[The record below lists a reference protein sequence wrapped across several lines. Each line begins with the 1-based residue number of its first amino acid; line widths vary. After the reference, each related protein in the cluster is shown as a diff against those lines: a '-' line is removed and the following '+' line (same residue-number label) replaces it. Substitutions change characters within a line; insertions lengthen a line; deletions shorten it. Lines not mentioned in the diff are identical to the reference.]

1 MDLFAM
7 HSILANTFGP
17 NAGPSGP
24 DTFDVVLLAS
34 RNTSDEIP
42 TGTGYTR
49 GTLARAAFEEP
60 ADGAVVASAAVDV
73 GTPTGAWE
81 IARYVVLY
89 DATLDAWWNPV
100 ELTEPLTVTGA
111 GSPVTVRPAF
121 TVTDLIQ
128 G

>member
-42 TGTGYTR
+42 GGTGYVR
-49 GTLARAAFEEP
+49 GALARADFGEP
-60 ADGAVVASAAVDV
+60 ADGVVVSDPVAV

-100 ELTEPLTVTGA
+100 QLTEPLTVTGA
-111 GSPVTVRPAF
+111 GDPVAVQVAL